1 MSKYY
6 MVNAKIKR
14 EDDKGKIKKV
24 SEKHL
29 VDAMSVTEAEVRVTK
44 YLTQYPEEFEI
55 SSVNESR
62 IANIVSPNETPSIY
76 AK

>member
-1 MSKYY
+1 MKYY

-29 VDAMSVTEAEVRVTK
+29 VDAMSVTEAEARVTK
-44 YLTQYPEEFEI
+44 YLAQYPEEFEI

-62 IANIVSPNETPSIY
+62 VANLVTPKETPTIY
-76 AK
+76 A

>member
-1 MSKYY
+1 